1 MARGGAHGSCAF
13 AVLGGVRAE
22 LDGDDVA
29 LPGQLRALLGILLA
43 DRDVAV
49 PTDVIIERLWPGEAP
64 RTAVKGVQV
73 LAGRLRRALEPGLA
87 DAASSRLIV
96 TTLDGYRLAPGETDL
111 DRYEAAAELARRSE
125 DPVLALASADA
136 ALATWS
142 GRPWGDQAD
151 EGWLAARVTA
161 LEERHR
167 NLEEIWAELILRS
180 GRVDGAIATLQHL
193 ASAQPLREQRWA
205 HLMTGLYRSG
215 RQADALRAY
224 DEARGHLREELGLE
238 PGPELRRL
246 QIAVLQHDP
255 SLAQPS
261 SGTTDHTEPTSFV
274 GRDAELA
281 HLGRAV
287 DRDRVVTVI
296 GLGGMGKTR
305 LVDEFAHRRRR
316 SGHRV
321 LRASMGAT
329 ADPTR
334 VSQHVA
340 GALGL
345 FTDDAGSPLDV
356 ITAAIGAEPTLLVLD
371 GVERFTAE
379 VGNLALQLLDRLPT
393 LRIVVTSR
401 VALGIGVERM
411 VPIGPLPLPA
421 TGQGFEGTALELMVQ
436 RGGLDD
442 VALDPAMI
450 ERLRTSCALA
460 GGVPLLIEV
469 AARTFEVG
477 LQDPAVGPD
486 PTSASHH
493 VVMRACIEQALD
505 SVDETARA
513 VLVRTAS
520 LPDGVSE
527 ETVAALQG
535 VGRDAARRALR
546 QLAWSRLV
554 DARSGRSSL
563 RFHTLDPVREVLI
576 EAQPPE
582 EQAASLARAVDAV
595 EAVFASV
602 RPEPTQPIVV
612 ARLDVA
618 ADEHD
623 NLQYL
628 IADRL
633 RTTPSRALELT
644 IAGAEFWPV
653 RGHIADGRR
662 WIEEA
667 IAAAAPEGEPAWR
680 AVFALS
686 RTTRGMGEVAT
697 LRPRLE
703 QTVHEAAE
711 HDADPVLRA
720 GLLMYLTIARGWQG
734 DTEGATAALDD
745 ATALN
750 GLIGSAWTSA
760 QLDRIRG
767 LHLALRGDLVG
778 ARAFQHSFALRM
790 VEMGDPVGA
799 ATGWYLGASLG
810 DMAGCDDVMADIER
824 ARELADGY
832 GDVSLLGQLLLVE
845 ARALRRAG
853 DERGRELLD
862 EAAERLER
870 SGGLRAAAIARRD
883 LGLIEL
889 EKGEL
894 DAALGHLR
902 QAFTSLVG
910 LDRSASGLGLAGL
923 AAVAAEQGRREVAEQ
938 LAAGAAG
945 LRATAGSPSAE
956 DDRQIGELLS
966 GLGFEV
972 EVAVTADGELL
983 ALVAELS

>member
-379 VGNLALQLLDRLPT
+379 VGNLALQLLDRLPA